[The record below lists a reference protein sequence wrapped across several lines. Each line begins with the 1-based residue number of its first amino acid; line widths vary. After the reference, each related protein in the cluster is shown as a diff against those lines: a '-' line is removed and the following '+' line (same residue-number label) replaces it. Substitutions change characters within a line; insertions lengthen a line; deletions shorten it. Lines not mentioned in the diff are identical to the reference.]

1 MDDAT
6 RVRRNYWISQVAPGE
21 RESIL
26 SMGETIASDAF
37 YRDLA
42 FGTGGLRGILG
53 IGSNRMNVYTVAKAT
68 QGLANYLNSVH
79 ESACVAIAR
88 DSRNLGEKFCKVV
101 ACVLAANGIKAYMY
115 PRIEPTPALSFA
127 VRYLKCD
134 AGVCITASHNPKEY
148 NGMKMTVNDF
158 GNACGEMIQQFRR
171 FVEENSKKEVNNE
184 REVIGHVVKENV
196 REVYLNLVKKSIDL
210 GDKKIK
216 AVVDTANGTA
226 SIIAQEMFDMFKDKI
241 EMIPLYM
248 ESDSEFPNHHPD
260 PSVESN
266 NEDLK
271 KAVLENK
278 ADLGIGIDGDGDR
291 VGIIDENGK
300 MIFADFYAIIIW
312 RYLMDKVTNKK
323 ALFDVKCTKSLA
335 DEIEKLG
342 GTPVC
347 YRTGNSYM
355 KAKMRDDDFMFG
367 SELSGHVW
375 FRDKWPNIDDGLYAG
390 LRLIEI
396 MSKTGKSIT
405 EMLEGIN
412 KYYSTPEIKFEAS
425 DDVKFKIIEKIKEYC
440 IDKGYKI
447 NDIDGVRAEFDNG
460 WALVRASNTGPNITA
475 RFEGKTEEDMEKIK
489 DEFIGLIK

>member
-1 MDDAT
+1 MKYKVIENINPNIFRGYDIRAIYGKDLDENIA
-6 RVRRNYWISQVAPGE
+6 Y
-21 RESIL
+21 
-26 SMGETIASDAF
+26 TI
-37 YRDLA
+37 
-42 FGTGGLRGILG
+42 
-53 IGSNRMNVYTVAKAT
+53 
-68 QGLANYLNSVH
+68 GLAYAKYIKNNGYDRCVIGRDNRSSSLPLSEALIQGIIEGDNIEVIDIGLVTTPMYYYGQIFLNDGKN
-79 ESACVAIAR
+79 IMP
-88 DSRNLGEKFCKVV
+88 
-101 ACVLAANGIKAYMY
+101 GIM
-115 PRIEPTPALSFA
+115 
-127 VRYLKCD
+127 
-134 AGVCITASHNPKEY
+134 ITASHNPKEY

-184 REVIGHVVKENV
+184 RKVLGHIVKENV
-196 REVYLNLVKKSIDL
+196 REGYLNLVKKSIDL

-248 ESDSEFPNHHPD
+248 ESDPDFPNHHPD

-300 MIFADFYAIIIW
+300 MIFADFYAIIVW

-475 RFEGKTEEDMEKIK
+475 RFEGKTEENMEKIK

>member
-1 MDDAT
+1 MKYKVIENINPNIFRGYDIRAIYGKDLDENIA
-6 RVRRNYWISQVAPGE
+6 Y
-21 RESIL
+21 
-26 SMGETIASDAF
+26 TI
-37 YRDLA
+37 
-42 FGTGGLRGILG
+42 
-53 IGSNRMNVYTVAKAT
+53 
-68 QGLANYLNSVH
+68 GLAYAKYIRNNGYDRCVIGRDNRSSSLPLSEALIQGIIEGDNIEVIDIGLVTTPMYYYGQIFLNDGKN
-79 ESACVAIAR
+79 IMP
-88 DSRNLGEKFCKVV
+88 
-101 ACVLAANGIKAYMY
+101 GIM
-115 PRIEPTPALSFA
+115 
-127 VRYLKCD
+127 
-134 AGVCITASHNPKEY
+134 ITASHNPKEY

-184 REVIGHVVKENV
+184 RKVIGHVVKENV
-196 REVYLNLVKKSIDL
+196 REGYLNLVKKSIDL

-216 AVVDTANGTA
+216 VVVDTANGTA

-447 NDIDGVRAEFDNG
+447 NDIDGVRAEFGNG

>member
-1 MDDAT
+1 MKYKVIENINPNIFRGYDIRAIYGKDLDENIA
-6 RVRRNYWISQVAPGE
+6 Y
-21 RESIL
+21 
-26 SMGETIASDAF
+26 TI
-37 YRDLA
+37 
-42 FGTGGLRGILG
+42 
-53 IGSNRMNVYTVAKAT
+53 
-68 QGLANYLNSVH
+68 GLAYAKYIRNNGYDRCVIGRDNRSSSLPLSEALIQGIIEGDNIEVIDIGLVTTPMYYYGQIFLNDGKN
-79 ESACVAIAR
+79 IMP
-88 DSRNLGEKFCKVV
+88 
-101 ACVLAANGIKAYMY
+101 GIM
-115 PRIEPTPALSFA
+115 
-127 VRYLKCD
+127 
-134 AGVCITASHNPKEY
+134 ITASHNPKEY

-184 REVIGHVVKENV
+184 RDVIGHVVKENV
-196 REVYLNLVKKSIDL
+196 REGYLNLVKKSIDL

-248 ESDSEFPNHHPD
+248 ESNPEFPNHHPD

-300 MIFADFYAIIIW
+300 MIFADFYAIIVW

-412 KYYSTPEIKFEAS
+412 KYYSTPEIKFEVS

-475 RFEGKTEEDMEKIK
+475 RFEGKTEEDMETIK

>member
-1 MDDAT
+1 MKYKVIENINPNIFRGYDIRAIYGKDLDENIA
-6 RVRRNYWISQVAPGE
+6 Y
-21 RESIL
+21 
-26 SMGETIASDAF
+26 TI
-37 YRDLA
+37 
-42 FGTGGLRGILG
+42 
-53 IGSNRMNVYTVAKAT
+53 
-68 QGLANYLNSVH
+68 GLAYAKYIRNNGYDRCVIGRDNRSSSLPLSEALIQGIIEGDNIEVIDIGLVTTPMYYYGQIFLN
-79 ESACVAIAR
+79 
-88 DSRNLGEKFCKVV
+88 DCK
-101 ACVLAANGIKAYMY
+101 NIMPGIM
-115 PRIEPTPALSFA
+115 
-127 VRYLKCD
+127 
-134 AGVCITASHNPKEY
+134 ITASHNPKEY

-184 REVIGHVVKENV
+184 RKVIGHVVKENV
-196 REVYLNLVKKSIDL
+196 REGYLNLVKKSIDL

-216 AVVDTANGTA
+216 VVVDTANGTA

-248 ESDSEFPNHHPD
+248 ESDPEFPNHHPD

>member
-1 MDDAT
+1 MKYKVIENINPNIFRGYDIRAIYGKDLDENIA
-6 RVRRNYWISQVAPGE
+6 Y
-21 RESIL
+21 
-26 SMGETIASDAF
+26 TI
-37 YRDLA
+37 
-42 FGTGGLRGILG
+42 
-53 IGSNRMNVYTVAKAT
+53 
-68 QGLANYLNSVH
+68 GLAYAKYIKNNGYDRCVIGRDNRSSSLPLSEALIQGIIEGDNIEVIDIGLVTTPMYYYGQIFLNDGKN
-79 ESACVAIAR
+79 IMP
-88 DSRNLGEKFCKVV
+88 
-101 ACVLAANGIKAYMY
+101 GIM
-115 PRIEPTPALSFA
+115 
-127 VRYLKCD
+127 
-134 AGVCITASHNPKEY
+134 ITASHNPKEY

-184 REVIGHVVKENV
+184 RKVIGHVVKENV
-196 REVYLNLVKKSIDL
+196 REGYLNLVKKSIDL
-210 GDKKIK
+210 GDRKIK

-248 ESDSEFPNHHPD
+248 ESDPDFPNHHPD

-300 MIFADFYAIIIW
+300 MIFADFYAIIVW

-425 DDVKFKIIEKIKEYC
+425 DDVKFKIIEKIKAYC

-475 RFEGKTEEDMEKIK
+475 RFEGKTEEYMEKIK
-489 DEFIGLIK
+489 DEFVALIK

>member
-1 MDDAT
+1 MKYKVIENINPNIFRGYDIRAIYGKDLDENIA
-6 RVRRNYWISQVAPGE
+6 Y
-21 RESIL
+21 
-26 SMGETIASDAF
+26 TI
-37 YRDLA
+37 
-42 FGTGGLRGILG
+42 
-53 IGSNRMNVYTVAKAT
+53 
-68 QGLANYLNSVH
+68 GLAYAKYIKNNGYDRCVIGRDNRSSSLPLSEALIQGIIEGDNIEVVDIGLVTTPMYYYGQIFLNDGKN
-79 ESACVAIAR
+79 IMP
-88 DSRNLGEKFCKVV
+88 
-101 ACVLAANGIKAYMY
+101 GIM
-115 PRIEPTPALSFA
+115 
-127 VRYLKCD
+127 
-134 AGVCITASHNPKEY
+134 ITASHNPKEY

-184 REVIGHVVKENV
+184 RKVIGHVVKENV
-196 REVYLNLVKKSIDL
+196 REGYLNLVKKSIDL

>member
-1 MDDAT
+1 MKYKVIENINPNIFRGCDIRAIYGKDLDENIA
-6 RVRRNYWISQVAPGE
+6 Y
-21 RESIL
+21 
-26 SMGETIASDAF
+26 TI
-37 YRDLA
+37 
-42 FGTGGLRGILG
+42 
-53 IGSNRMNVYTVAKAT
+53 
-68 QGLANYLNSVH
+68 GLAYAKYIRNNGYDRCVIGRDNRSSSLPLSEALIQGIIEGDNIEVIDIGLVTTPMYYYGQIFLNDGKN
-79 ESACVAIAR
+79 IMP
-88 DSRNLGEKFCKVV
+88 
-101 ACVLAANGIKAYMY
+101 GIM
-115 PRIEPTPALSFA
+115 
-127 VRYLKCD
+127 
-134 AGVCITASHNPKEY
+134 ITASHNPKEY

-184 REVIGHVVKENV
+184 RDVIGHVVKENV
-196 REVYLNLVKKSIDL
+196 REGYLNLVKKSIDL

-248 ESDSEFPNHHPD
+248 ESDPEFPNHHPD

-300 MIFADFYAIIIW
+300 MIFADFYAIIVW

-440 IDKGYKI
+440 IEKGYKI

-475 RFEGKTEEDMEKIK
+475 RFEGKTEEDMETIK

>member
-1 MDDAT
+1 MKYKVIENINPNIFRGYDIRAIYGKDLDENIA
-6 RVRRNYWISQVAPGE
+6 Y
-21 RESIL
+21 
-26 SMGETIASDAF
+26 TI
-37 YRDLA
+37 
-42 FGTGGLRGILG
+42 
-53 IGSNRMNVYTVAKAT
+53 
-68 QGLANYLNSVH
+68 GLAYAKYIRNNGYDRCVIGRDNRSSSLPLSEALIQGIIEGDNIEVIDIGLVTTPMYYYGQIFLNDGKN
-79 ESACVAIAR
+79 IMP
-88 DSRNLGEKFCKVV
+88 
-101 ACVLAANGIKAYMY
+101 GIM
-115 PRIEPTPALSFA
+115 
-127 VRYLKCD
+127 
-134 AGVCITASHNPKEY
+134 ITASHNPKEY

-184 REVIGHVVKENV
+184 RDVIGHVVKENV
-196 REVYLNLVKKSIDL
+196 REGYLNLVKKSIDL

-248 ESDSEFPNHHPD
+248 ESDPEFPNHHPD

-300 MIFADFYAIIIW
+300 MIFADFYAIIVW

-412 KYYSTPEIKFEAS
+412 KYYSTPEIKFEAG

-460 WALVRASNTGPNITA
+460 WALVRASNTGPNIYYL
-475 RFEGKTEEDMEKIK
+475 FDL
-489 DEFIGLIK
+489 FLFY